1 MNEKVKQI
9 KVGVHP
15 VSHKFEWESR
25 GKWGGSFAR
34 SPRYRLEVPAL
45 RIDRI

>member
-1 MNEKVKQI
+1 MNEKIKQI

-25 GKWGGSFAR
+25 GKWGGRFRPLSALPIGSAR
-34 SPRYRLEVPAL
+34 TAY
-45 RIDRI
+45 